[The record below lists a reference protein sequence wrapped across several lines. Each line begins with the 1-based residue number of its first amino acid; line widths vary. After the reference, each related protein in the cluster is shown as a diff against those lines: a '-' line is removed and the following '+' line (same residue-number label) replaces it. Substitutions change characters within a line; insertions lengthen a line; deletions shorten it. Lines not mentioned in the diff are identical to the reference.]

1 MQIYKERNKKLVLFF
16 AIFVALYGIYLGFDF
31 PSFLL
36 APITMNQNDLFRIAA
51 YFAPSL
57 ALSGVYGFIKN
68 KEGKAINIVTSVAV
82 MLLLLVSC
90 PSLFMIKSGYFLIT
104 ITVLLLLWAVLED
117 LNPDSIVPAAFLG
130 LTSSIIYPV
139 YLLGAYIN
147 KEQRKKLFTA
157 LGVSIFVI
165 VVSILLNREATL
177 DKIIGIYHAATGYS
191 GIADDRFDTVYAI
204 CNTVGF
210 TGFLGSLFKIIGMI
224 PRGNVIRF
232 LWLVFFVSFTVIG
245 FVFLRNEKKLWK
257 KILMITVLLIYLLPN
272 SFLFNSSLI
281 IAPVFLMLMDTE
293 KLKKA
298 DVPYVIVSAL
308 LLVPKSYFIFD
319 NWAQV
324 PLTYNNVSIA
334 VFLDGFLYLGIIV
347 YYFAQ
352 NFIVYSKE
360 MKDVPEDRKT
370 KLVLSSKALKI
381 HKIIIIAVSLLFAAY
396 VLYFVKDIVLAC
408 HDSMKDFI
416 DARTNPFTK
425 GFLECFKYGLARGR
439 VGFIFPMVVA
449 FRYLI
454 NGTGNYFAV
463 WLLQYVPVYAN
474 IALLG
479 FIIGKKIDKIYGF
492 VFPIC
497 FLGLLQLDIWH
508 NLIMCYPLDFM
519 YGLFIMILGIYL
531 YSEYLNRLS
540 DKNSKHNIVR
550 LIVSLVL
557 YYESMQVYEAFIVSS
572 LIYALFALSF
582 ACKNSNSIKVG
593 IKNFVLKILP
603 HFVVAVVY
611 LLILVY
617 LRSHPV
623 VDVPVSE
630 FGGEFN
636 FKRFFITYVVLSGG
650 MFPLVDLRI
659 VHGIFAGGISKR
671 GILLGVLGAAGFI
684 AAFRYGGAY
693 YSSLPKDKR
702 KSVNRCLGMLALCGF
717 VLAATFAIPHSL
729 LPVYENWVVDESTGG
744 YVPTTICY
752 FGWSLAI
759 FSIVMLLSHY
769 FSRVEAKKRAAVT
782 LLLAVAFAGSVYLTS
797 VINAIFDDTV
807 SSTGSWMSRRAHGI
821 WILLSD
827 DGVKNLHPDLVY
839 SPSMSGVHGNME
851 NNDDLFDHE
860 LGYDAYLDNDY
871 QAFLEN
877 YDNYEN
883 RMIMVYDVD
892 ADAGFL
898 APVDYPMDTYEE
910 CTSSVLYVVSS
921 RGGEITITYEVS
933 SQAGDTSVITD
944 RYVISSNE
952 VTEITLDDS
961 CVISSVDLGR

>member
-1 MQIYKERNKKLVLFF
+1 MQTYKERNRKLVLFF
-16 AIFVALYGIYLGFDF
+16 AIYVAFYGIYLAFNF
-31 PSFLL
+31 PSFLV
-36 APITMNQNDLFRIAA
+36 APMFEKQADLFNLILFFVPSIAVA
-51 YFAPSL
+51 FA
-57 ALSGVYGFIKN
+57 YGFLK
-68 KEGKAINIVTSVAV
+68 GKRSRVSNVITSALV
-82 MLLLLVSC
+82 MLLLLLSC
-90 PSLFMIKSGYFLIT
+90 PSLFMVKSGYFLIT
-104 ITVLLLLWAVLED
+104 VVVITFLWATLED
-117 LNPDSIVPAAFLG
+117 LNPNSVVSSAFLG
-130 LTSSIIYPV
+130 LTASIIYPV
-139 YLLGAYIN
+139 YLIGIYFK
-147 KEQRKKLFTA
+147 KEQRKKLLTA
-157 LGVSIFVI
+157 LGVAIFV
-165 VVSILLNREATL
+165 LLGTFLVNKETAIGN
-177 DKIIGIYHAATGYS
+177 IISLYHAATGYS
-191 GIADDRFDTVYAI
+191 GIADERFDTVYAI

-232 LWLVFFVSFTVIG
+232 LWLIFFVSFTVIG

-334 VFLDGFLYLGIIV
+334 VFLDGILYLGIIV

-572 LIYALFALSF
+572 LIYAVFSLNYAI
-582 ACKNSNSIKVG
+582 KNSDKLKERIKV
-593 IKNFVLKILP
+593 FVLKLLP
-603 HFVVAVVY
+603 HFIVAVVY
-611 LLILVY
+611 LMILVY

-630 FGGEFN
+630 FSGDFN
-636 FKRFFITYVVLSGG
+636 LKRFLITYIVLSGG

-659 VHGIFAGGISKR
+659 VHGVFAGGISKR
-671 GILLGVLGAAGFI
+671 GIVLGITGAIGFI

-693 YSSLPKDKR
+693 YSSLPKTKR
-702 KSVNRCLGMLALCGF
+702 KNTNMTLGILALCG
-717 VLAATFAIPHSL
+717 VLLAITFAIPHSL
-729 LPVYENWVVDESTGG
+729 LTVYENWVVDDHTGG

-759 FSIVMLLSHY
+759 FAVVMLLSHY
-769 FSRVEAKKRAAVT
+769 FSRIESKKRALVT
-782 LLLAVAFAGSVYLTS
+782 LALAIAFACSIYLTS
-797 VINAIFDDTV
+797 VINATFDDTV
-807 SSTGSWMSRRAHGI
+807 SSTGSWMSRRAQGF
-821 WILLSD
+821 WVLLSD
-827 DGVKNLHPDLVY
+827 DGVKDLHPDMVY
-839 SPSMSGVHGNME
+839 APSMVGIHGFIGT
-851 NNDDLFDHE
+851 NDELFDHE
-860 LGYDAYLDNDY
+860 LGYDADLLNDY
-871 QAFLEN
+871 SMFLEA
-877 YDNYEN
+877 YDNSEN
-883 RMIMVYDVD
+883 NMVMEYDI
-892 ADAGFL
+892 DAGVGFV
-898 APVDYPMDTYEE
+898 APVDYLGETYDE
-910 CTSSVLYVVSS
+910 CTSSRLYIVSDHSGEVVITYTLALEGEDVVVS
-921 RGGEITITYEVS
+921 
-933 SQAGDTSVITD
+933 D
-944 RYVISSNE
+944 RYVIEGNGL
-952 VTEITLDDS
+952 TEIMVDNS
-961 CVISSVDLGR
+961 FVISSVDIER